1 MRDNRYLEE
10 EVALTADDLVR
21 SKTAAGT
28 ARELVQAE
36 PYQTVYHALRTMQ
49 GQDISQLP
57 IFENGTPV
65 GAIREDDVLQLALHG
80 RDLRKVLIR
89 EVMGKPF
96 PTVPRTASADQVT
109 ELITSGNPAVFIELG
124 EGRYDIVTK
133 YDIVRAVARLAEKES
148 RG

>member
-1 MRDNRYLEE
+1 
-10 EVALTADDLVR
+10 
-21 SKTAAGT
+21 
-28 ARELVQAE
+28 
-36 PYQTVYHALRTMQ
+36 MQ

-65 GAIREDDVLQLALHG
+65 GAIYEDDVLQLALHG

-96 PTVPRTASADQVT
+96 PTVPRSASADQVT
-109 ELITSGNPAVFIELG
+109 ELVTSGNPAVFIELG
-124 EGRYDIVTK
+124 NGRYDIVTK